1 MIDNNASAPGELIDE
16 RYQVIGV
23 IGSGA
28 MGTVV
33 RCSDT
38 SLRNSD
44 VVLKF
49 LKQDYVQDAKQFER
63 FKNEALLMRELN
75 HPNIVHVYDLRC
87 TQGTTHYITME
98 FIEGSSLKMVME
110 DLPGSFLPF
119 KDAIKILREIA
130 YGMSYAHMKGI
141 IHRDLKPDNV
151 LVSTDGEVKLTDFG
165 LGKTLVINEDITD
178 LGEAVG
184 TPHYMSPEQLRGI
197 KLDKRCD
204 IYSFGIMAYELVTGK
219 KPYQETNYL
228 KLAAK
233 HINEPIPKIIKSEV
247 PAWFNDFI
255 AKCCAKER
263 EQRFQSFQEIYEILN
278 SFVSSGKANGLDLS
292 KNVTK
297 RVYWILSWY
306 FEKWKLKRVVLSA
319 GLIFLCLLF
328 VIILGK
334 GNPDIR
340 TFYGPSVI
348 NFENYAKI
356 QLSGFKRFAFGEAT
370 AALMQKDRDSLFK
383 AVETGNTEA
392 IQILMSASL
401 SPSLRDQQGRTALSL
416 AASIGNVTVIKKI
429 AKSMTN
435 EELNFVDYEGNSAL
449 MWSLKNNH
457 ISASKELIKL
467 GSNPNL
473 ANNAKE
479 SPLLYALKISNLSLI
494 QFLLKNGA
502 IADAE
507 LTAMSQKNKNKQ
519 ICDLFKKI
527 GSK

>member
-1 MIDNNASAPGELIDE
+1 MIDNNPTSPGELLDE
-16 RYQVIGV
+16 RYHVIGV

-33 RCSDT
+33 RCSDIQ
-38 SLRNSD
+38 LRNSD

-87 TQGTTHYITME
+87 IQGTTHYITME

-130 YGMSYAHMKGI
+130 SGMSYAHQKGI

-151 LVSTDGEVKLTDFG
+151 LVSKDGEVKLTDFG
-165 LGKTLVINEDITD
+165 LGKTLIIAEDITD

-219 KPYQETNYL
+219 KPYPETNYL

-233 HINEPIPKIIKSEV
+233 HINEPIPRINKDEV

-255 AKCCAKER
+255 ARCCAKER
-263 EQRFQSFQEIYEILN
+263 DQRFQSFQDIFEILN
-278 SFVSSGKANGLDLS
+278 SFVSSGKAHGFDLS

-297 RVYWILSWY
+297 RAYWIAKWY
-306 FEKWKLKRVVLSA
+306 FEKLKLKRLILS
-319 GLIFLCLLF
+319 LSLTLLCITF

-334 GNPDIR
+334 GNPSIR
-340 TFYGPSVI
+340 ILYGPLVI
-348 NFENYAKI
+348 NFENYSKI
-356 QLSGFKRFAFGEAT
+356 NLTGFKRFAFGEST
-370 AALMQKDRDSLFK
+370 ASLMHKDREALFK
-383 AVETGNTEA
+383 AIEFGNNEA
-392 IQILMSASL
+392 IEILILSEL
-401 SPSLRDQQGRTALSL
+401 SPSLRDAQGRTALSL
-416 AASIGNVTVIKKI
+416 AASFGNVLAIKKI
-429 AKSMTN
+429 SKNMTN
-435 EELNFVDYEGNSAL
+435 EEINFVDYEGNTAL
-449 MWSLKNNH
+449 IWAIKNNFT
-457 ISASKELIKL
+457 AAAKELIKI
-467 GSNPNL
+467 GANTNI

-479 SPLLYALKISNLSLI
+479 TPLQLSIKASNLSLV
-494 QFLLKNGA
+494 QTLLKNGA
-502 IADAE
+502 IADQE
-507 LTAMSQKNKNKQ
+507 LIGMALKNKNKQ
-519 ICDLFKKI
+519 ICDLFKKT